1 MVLTRLD
8 TASELKQLCTGR
20 ECEAQS
26 QTATERLQKG
36 SRKNVGTQFGSL
48 IEIEILKLFQKRNP
62 NHSVKVYKKQLLEL
76 PIWKG

>member
-36 SRKNVGTQFGSL
+36 SEKNVGTQFGSL
-48 IEIEILKLFQKRNP
+48 IETEILKLFPCLLLIMVDRTPVFWMRN
-62 NHSVKVYKKQLLEL
+62 L
-76 PIWKG
+76 PASC